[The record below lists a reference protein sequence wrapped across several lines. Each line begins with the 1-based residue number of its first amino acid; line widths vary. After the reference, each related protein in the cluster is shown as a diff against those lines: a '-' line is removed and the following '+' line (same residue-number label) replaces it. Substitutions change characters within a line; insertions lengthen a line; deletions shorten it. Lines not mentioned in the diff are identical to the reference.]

1 MKSLLKSHHPKKHAR
16 SFKFAFEGI
25 FHALLNEPNFRVHIV
40 ATIAIVCLGYLF
52 NISNVEWAIITII
65 SAMVLTAEMMN
76 TVVEQVIDHLFKEEH
91 PVAKITKDL
100 AAGYVLISAIAA
112 VIIFVLLFGHRLRGI
127 YESTQVVEEETPNTL
142 IWTEKRITR

>member
-1 MKSLLKSHHPKKHAR
+1 MSHHPRKHAR

-25 FHALLNEPNFRVHIV
+25 FHALLHEPNFRVHIV
-40 ATIAIVCLGYLF
+40 ATIAIICLGYLF
-52 NISNVEWAIITII
+52 QISNVEWAIIAII

-76 TVVEQVIDHLFKEEH
+76 TVVEQVIDHLFKEQH

-127 YESTQVVEEETPNTL
+127 YETTNTGESEISQTV
-142 IWTEKRITR
+142 IWTEKRLSR

>member
-1 MKSLLKSHHPKKHAR
+1 MKSLLQSHHPRKHAR

-40 ATIAIVCLGYLF
+40 ATIAVICLGYLF
-52 NISNVEWAIITII
+52 HISNVEWAIIAII

-76 TVVEQVIDHLFKEEH
+76 TVVEQVIDYLFKEQH

-100 AAGYVLISAIAA
+100 AAGYVLISAVAA
-112 VIIFVLLFGHRLRGI
+112 VVIFGLLFGHRLRGV
-127 YESTQVVEEETPNTL
+127 YESTQFTKEEPASAI
-142 IWTEKRITR
+142 IWTEKRLTR

>member
-1 MKSLLKSHHPKKHAR
+1 MNSLLQSHHPRKHAR

-25 FHALLNEPNFRVHIV
+25 FHALLNEPNFRVHVV
-40 ATIAIVCLGYLF
+40 ATIAVVCLGFLF
-52 NISNVEWAIITII
+52 KISNVEWAIIAVV

-76 TVVEQVIDHLFKEEH
+76 TVVEQVIDHLFKEQH

-127 YESTQVVEEETPNTL
+127 YESTQISKDKPADTI
-142 IWTEKRITR
+142 IWTEKRLSK